1 MGAARSVAEERPVTG
16 SATILSTAERERIA
30 AAIGRAEAGTSGEIV
45 VLVAASAGLYRSP
58 GLALALAVA
67 LALPWPLILLTDLG
81 AGEIALTQAVAVLA
95 TLLLT
100 LSERLRVT
108 LTPRRWQRE
117 RAHAAARREFFA
129 HGLTGT
135 RGRTGVLVYVALA
148 ERYAEIVADK
158 GVRARIEE
166 AQWRTIVADLLGA
179 AGRGALGDGLAAA
192 VEQVGMVLK
201 AELPGTRGDNQ
212 LPNRVIVLD

>member
-1 MGAARSVAEERPVTG
+1 MTG

-58 GLALALAVA
+58 GLALALVVA
-67 LALPWPLILLTDLG
+67 LALPWPLILLTGLG
-81 AGEIALTQAVAVLA
+81 AGEIALSQAAAVLA
-95 TLLLT
+95 TLILT
-100 LSERLRVT
+100 LSERVRVA
-108 LTPRRWQRE
+108 LTPRRWRRE

-135 RGRTGVLVYVALA
+135 RGHTGVLVYVALA

-158 GVRARIEE
+158 GVRARVEE
-166 AQWRTIVADLLGA
+166 ARWHAIVSDLLAA
-179 AGRGALGDGLAAA
+179 AGRRALAEGLAAA
-192 VEQVGMVLK
+192 VEQVGTVLA
-201 AELPGTRGDNQ
+201 AELPGKGGENQ

>member
-1 MGAARSVAEERPVTG
+1 MTG
-16 SATILSTAERERIA
+16 KATILNASERERIA

-58 GLALALAVA
+58 GLALALVVA

-81 AGEIALTQAVAVLA
+81 AGEIALAQAAAVLA
-95 TLLLT
+95 SLLLT
-100 LSERLRVT
+100 LSEGLRVA

-166 AQWRTIVADLLGA
+166 ARWRAIVSGLLGA
-179 AGRGALGDGLAAA
+179 GGRGALGEGLIAA

-201 AELPGTRGDNQ
+201 AELPGTHGDNQ

>member
-1 MGAARSVAEERPVTG
+1 MTG
-16 SATILSTAERERIA
+16 SATILDTAARERIA
-30 AAIGRAEAGTSGEIV
+30 AAIGRAEAGTAGEIV
-45 VLVAASAGLYRSP
+45 VLVAARAGLYRSP

-81 AGEIALTQAVAVLA
+81 AGEIALVQAACVLA
-95 TLLLT
+95 SLLLT
-100 LSERLRVT
+100 LNEGLRVA
-108 LTPRRWQRE
+108 LTPRRWRRE

-148 ERYAEIVADK
+148 ERYAEIVADR

-166 AQWRTIVADLLGA
+166 AKWHAIVSDLLAA
-179 AGRGALGDGLAAA
+179 AGRGALGEGLVAA
-192 VEQVGMVLK
+192 VERVGAVLE
-201 AELPGTRGDNQ
+201 AELPGRGADNQ

>member
-1 MGAARSVAEERPVTG
+1 MTG
-16 SATILSTAERERIA
+16 STTILDPAARERIA
-30 AAIGRAEAGTSGEIV
+30 AAIGRAETGTTGEIV

-81 AGEIALTQAVAVLA
+81 AGEIALAQAATVLA

-100 LSERLRVT
+100 LNERLRIT

-158 GVRARIEE
+158 GVRARVDE
-166 AQWRTIVADLLGA
+166 ARWRAIVSELLGA
-179 AGRGALGDGLAAA
+179 AERGALGEGLVSA
-192 VEQVGMVLK
+192 VDQVGAVLK
-201 AELPGTRGDNQ
+201 AELPGSHGDNQ

>member
-1 MGAARSVAEERPVTG
+1 MTG
-16 SATILSTAERERIA
+16 SQTILTDAERERIA
-30 AAIGRAEAGTSGEIV
+30 AAIGRAEAGTTGEIV

-58 GLALALAVA
+58 GLALALTLG

-81 AGEIALTQAVAVLA
+81 AGEIALAQAGLVLG
-95 TLLLT
+95 TLLLS
-100 LSERLRVT
+100 LNPRLRVT
-108 LTPRRWQRE
+108 LTPRRWRRE

-135 RGRTGVLVYVALA
+135 RGRTGVLIYVALA

-158 GVRARIEE
+158 GVRVRVEE
-166 AQWRTIVADLLGA
+166 AQWRAIVSDLLGA
-179 AGRGALGDGLAAA
+179 AGRHALGDGLVTT
-192 VEQVGMVLK
+192 VERVGTVL
-201 AELPGTRGDNQ
+201 ATALPGRRSDNE